1 MYMWMWCSAVQ
12 CSFLHYAMQITVA
25 YGVVP
30 LPHFIDSYG
39 QFGYQEFYLS
49 NFPNLYYMRI

>member
-1 MYMWMWCSAVQ
+1 MWCSAVQ
-12 CSFLHYAMQITVA
+12 CSFLHYAMHITVT

-30 LPHFIDSYG
+30 LPHFIDGYG